1 MKLNKLIFFIFF
13 LNLNAE
19 DFLTFLNRALAEAQR
34 MNIELIAAKKQADV
48 VLNTN
53 GYIRIFQLPTINSK
67 IGEIEQKIISKKNVP
82 DNPFNDLYNMLETE
96 MEQLRAGMNAINS
109 EISQAV
115 IETQNN
121 SQKLNDILNKIK
133 ELSDKIDSLNKK

>member
-34 MNIELIAAKKQADV
+34 MNSELIAAKKQADV

-67 IGEIEQKIISKKNVP
+67 IGEIEQKIISQKNMP

>member
-34 MNIELIAAKKQADV
+34 MNSELIAAKKQADV

-67 IGEIEQKIISKKNVP
+67 IGEIEQKIISQKNMP

-121 SQKLNDILNKIK
+121 SQMLNAILVKIK